1 MPPKPESTAEH
12 GKDSGQPAG
21 KWNHY
26 AEIIRPETLGQWA
39 IEKNPTLRYCTKPC
53 RIGGSGVATQADPQ
67 LTCPHEFRLDG
78 SLPPAW
84 MFVRVSVNKAG
95 VPKQMILDRH
105 LREMRRQGRCDP
117 AA

>member
-53 RIGGSGVATQADPQ
+53 RIGESGVATRPDAQFA
-67 LTCPHEFRLDG
+67 
-78 SLPPAW
+78 
-84 MFVRVSVNKAG
+84 
-95 VPKQMILDRH
+95 
-105 LREMRRQGRCDP
+105 
-117 AA
+117 